1 MNVERNIFFQK
12 HMFVSLF
19 SYISSLLI
27 DHIIHADAGQYTG
40 QRKSIALIDPHVSL
54 FSVTL
59 NVNSISGGIKP
70 FQNTNCKQ
78 IIFLVIHCHTHT
90 PLTLV

>member
-70 FQNTNCKQ
+70 FHNTNCKQ

>member
-40 QRKSIALIDPHVSL
+40 QRKSIALIDPHVYPVGIWL
-54 FSVTL
+54 YTRLITL
-59 NVNSISGGIKP
+59 I
-70 FQNTNCKQ
+70 
-78 IIFLVIHCHTHT
+78 
-90 PLTLV
+90 